1 MVMHDNTYSRVI
13 AWLKILLPLLALAI
27 LSTLFLVA
35 RTINPAQE
43 LPFADVDVDEL
54 AREQRIGKPNYSG
67 LTSDGSA
74 ISLSAASAR
83 PDPGNPNNLTGEQV
97 TAAIDLARGNRITV
111 ASDRMRLDN
120 SAGFARLRDDVVVT
134 TEDGYE
140 LRTGMID
147 IALSRVDV
155 RSNSKTPVT
164 APIGNLTADSFTLS
178 QRNEASESYVLVF
191 KGHVKLVYVP
201 NE

>member
-155 RSNSKTPVT
+155 RSNSKTTVT
-164 APIGNLTADSFTLS
+164 APIGNLTADSFALS

>member
-1 MVMHDNTYSRVI
+1 MVVHDNTYSRII
-13 AWLKILLPLLALAI
+13 AWLKILLPLLALGI

-67 LTSDGSA
+67 ITSDGSA
-74 ISLSAASAR
+74 ISLSANSAR
-83 PDPGNPNNLTGEQV
+83 PDPDDPNNMTGEQV

-120 SAGFARLRDDVVVT
+120 TAGVARLRKDVVVT
-134 TEDGYE
+134 TDDGYQ
-140 LRTGMID
+140 LRSDQID
-147 IALSRVDV
+147 IKLNEVDV
-155 RSNSKTPVT
+155 RSDSITTVT
-164 APIGNLTADSFTLS
+164 APIGTLSADSFALS
-178 QRNEASESYVLVF
+178 RRNESAESYVLVF
-191 KGHVKLVYVP
+191 KGHIKLVYDP

>member
-1 MVMHDNTYSRVI
+1 MVIHDNTYSRII

-67 LTSDGSA
+67 VTSDGSA
-74 ISLSAASAR
+74 ISLSAASAQ
-83 PDPGNPNNLTGEQV
+83 PDPNDPNNLTGEQV
-97 TAAIDLARGNRITV
+97 TAAIDLASGNLITV
-111 ASDRMRLDN
+111 DAQRMRLDN
-120 SAGFARLRDDVVVT
+120 TLGQATLRDEVIVT
-134 TEDGYE
+134 TDDGYQ
-140 LRTGMID
+140 LRTNKID

-155 RSNSKTPVT
+155 RSDSRTV
-164 APIGNLTADSFTLS
+164 IGLF
-178 QRNEASESYVLVF
+178 
-191 KGHVKLVYVP
+191 
-201 NE
+201 

>member
-27 LSTLFLVA
+27 LSILFLVA

-43 LPFADVDVDEL
+43 LLFADVDVDEL

-155 RSNSKTPVT
+155 RSNSKTTVT
-164 APIGNLTADSFTLS
+164 APIGNLTADSFALS

>member
-155 RSNSKTPVT
+155 RSNSKTTVT